1 MTLIAPPK
9 SLSSKYLVSRC
20 FGTPKSLLRRCL
32 GVQTPIVN
40 RYDDRKSTDLGVR
53 KPLPRFRLRNLV
65 EKDCLERNCASC
77 NYHHQEHEGQD
88 HPIWPHEK
96 PSGFFAFDALKCPHT
111 LMKHCRKKTSTDS
124 QPRMTVTIKDYETFF
139 SLVGGSL

>member
-1 MTLIAPPK
+1 MSMRKMKPPKTNMLAPSCPHTLVLTCEENTPSLMTLIAPPI

-40 RYDDRKSTDLGVR
+40 RYDDRKSTDVGVR

-88 HPIWPHEK
+88 HPIWA
-96 PSGFFAFDALKCPHT
+96 S
-111 LMKHCRKKTSTDS
+111 
-124 QPRMTVTIKDYETFF
+124 
-139 SLVGGSL
+139 